1 MPGIFR
7 ALRPTFRYWMRTE
20 VHVYAFSVA
29 ANVLLSFYP
38 FLIVSVSVASKFF
51 GRKAALSAIDLA
63 LSDFFPDALGSFLR
77 NNPPPVGNIEII
89 SLFLLLFTANGV
101 FEPLEVGLNNVWGI
115 HKNRSFFWNQVV
127 SLGLIFV
134 CGALVLG
141 SLLMTAFSQESF
153 RQLTGA
159 GPALLPGWMPAW
171 FFSWLPIVTFK
182 MAAVPITVF
191 VLFLIYRYLPNGKPP
206 LNRVIP
212 AAMVV
217 GILLEVLKQVNKWV
231 WPGFYKKLDREYNVF
246 KNSVTLILIGFLVS
260 MLVLAGAEWSARG
273 HRMDELEKNA

>member
-1 MPGIFR
+1 MLGFFR
-7 ALRPTFRYWMRTE
+7 ALRPTFRYWMKTE

-38 FLIVSVSVASKFF
+38 FLIVSVAVASKFF
-51 GRKAALSAIDLA
+51 SRATALSAIDLA
-63 LSDFFPDALGSFLR
+63 LNDFFPDALGSFLH
-77 NNPPPVGNIEII
+77 NNPPPQGKIEII

-115 HKNRSFFWNQVV
+115 RKNRSFFWNQVV
-127 SLGLIFV
+127 SLALIFA
-134 CGALVLG
+134 CGGMALG

-153 RQLTGA
+153 RKLTG
-159 GPALLPGWMPAW
+159 MQPAW
-171 FFSWLPIVTFK
+171 LPHSVFAVIPIVSFK
-182 MAAVPITVF
+182 LAAVPLTIF

-206 LNRVIP
+206 LDRVIP
-212 AAMVV
+212 AAIVV
-217 GILLEVLKQVNKWV
+217 GVLLEILKHINRWV
-231 WPGFYKKLDREYNVF
+231 WPGFYQKLGREYNVF

-273 HRMDELEKNA
+273 NRLDEPEKADA